1 MFCSFQFGDNCLY
14 DLLDLII
21 YIFDIFEVIGF
32 WSVYGNTV
40 VYLFLLVSDNFDK
53 FTYYF

>member
-21 YIFDIFEVIGF
+21 YIFDIFEAIGF